1 MDDEDEGLKDFANQ
15 PEDEEEKFLNFVD
28 QNDSSQTSPA
38 KDNLFKDADYQ
49 EENKTLNR
57 VK

>member
-38 KDNLFKDADYQ
+38 KDNLFKDADY
-49 EENKTLNR
+49 
-57 VK
+57 

>member
-1 MDDEDEGLKDFANQ
+1 
-15 PEDEEEKFLNFVD
+15 LNFMD
-28 QNDSSQTSPA
+28 QNDSSQTSPS

-57 VK
+57 VKQFTFIKEQRPANI